1 MTAIAPVGTEIAQLG
16 AREIAERVRTRK
28 AHPIDV
34 ARASLERI
42 RALNGELGAFTAVRE
57 REALR
62 DAEELAGRDDLAS
75 LALAGVPVAVK
86 DNTDVAGLPTLHGSR
101 GTPRE
106 VAARDDELVRRLRAA
121 GCIVM
126 GKTALPEL
134 AIWPFTEGPGFAT
147 RNPHDVSRTCGG
159 SSGGSAVAVATGMVA
174 LATAT
179 DGGGSIR
186 IPAACCGIVGVK
198 TTPGVVPLPGGARDH
213 WYGLSV
219 AGPLARGVDDA
230 ALMLDVLAGSDTYR
244 DVHPVEGRLRIAV
257 STRHP
262 VVGAPVA
269 AEAKAAVRRVADT
282 LVGAGHALTEANPP
296 YSVLPQSFLRCFL
309 GGIADDADALRLE
322 LDAVEPRT
330 RALVRRG
337 RWVRSRGYA
346 RPAASYGDAIRLRGW
361 AGRFDAVITPVLA
374 YGPPRVGRW
383 SGGPWLPTALGVA
396 RWMGFCPPW
405 NLAGCPSMALPV
417 DRDPDG
423 LPVAV
428 QIVGGPR
435 SERTLLSLASML
447 EASLRAT
454 SR

>member
-1 MTAIAPVGTEIAQLG
+1 VTALAPAGTEIATLG
-16 AREIAERVRTRK
+16 AREIAERVRTGK
-28 AHPIDV
+28 GHPIDV
-34 ARASLERI
+34 TRASLERI
-42 RALNGELGAFTAVRE
+42 RALDGELGAFTAVRE

-62 DAEELAGRDDLAS
+62 DAEELAGREDLAS
-75 LALAGVPVAVK
+75 LPLAGVPVAVK
-86 DNTDVAGLPTLHGSR
+86 DNTDVAGLPTLYGSR
-101 GTPRE
+101 GTPRD
-106 VAARDDELVRRLRAA
+106 AASRDDELVRRLRAA

-147 RNPHDVSRTCGG
+147 RNPRDVTRTCGG

-219 AGPLARGVDDA
+219 AGPLARDVQDA
-230 ALMLDVLAGSDTYR
+230 AMMLDVLGESDTYR
-244 DVHPVEGRLRIAV
+244 DVRPVEGRLRIAV

-262 VVGAPVA
+262 VVGAPVT
-269 AEAKAAVRRVADT
+269 AEVKAAVRRVADALT
-282 LVGAGHALTEANPP
+282 GAGHGVVEANPP
-296 YSVLPQSFLRCFL
+296 YSLLPQSFLRCFL
-309 GGIADDADALRLE
+309 GGIAADADSLRLD

-337 RWVRSRGYA
+337 RWVHNRGYA
-346 RPAASYGDAIRLRGW
+346 RPAASYGDAIRLRRW
-361 AGRFDAVITPVLA
+361 VSRFDAVVTPVLA
-374 YGPPRVGRW
+374 YAPPRIGRW
-383 SGGPWLPTALGVA
+383 SRGLWLPSALSVA

-405 NLAGCPSMALPV
+405 NLAGCPSVALPIE
-417 DRDPDG
+417 RDGDG

-428 QIVGGPR
+428 QIVGAPK
-435 SERTLLSLASML
+435 SERTLLSVAAMVEASM
-447 EASLRAT
+447 RAT
-454 SR
+454 PG